1 VVGQVE
7 GALIC
12 AINESTPVEAKT
24 FNSAATTFLVVKNM
38 QHMYGILLST
48 HCFQSWDTRPDPV
61 TELLEYRFFLRTKD
75 IE

>member
-7 GALIC
+7 GALIR

-61 TELLEYRFFLRTKD
+61 TELLE
-75 IE
+75 